1 VEDEHGQRTY
11 VTLPAWRARP
21 DPVGRHCMTADL
33 RSFFTFRSRS
43 KAASLACNKVGTYV
57 RNTALRARNK
67 HDPRHACVNLKH
79 VCLSLPT
86 TITTVLERKGF

>member
-1 VEDEHGQRTY
+1 MASVPTSHSMRGAPGYLLRNS
-11 VTLPAWRARP
+11 
-21 DPVGRHCMTADL
+21 VGPPCMTADL
-33 RSFFTFRSRS
+33 RSFFTFREARLRRLHATSR
-43 KAASLACNKVGTYV
+43 YV

-79 VCLSLPT
+79 VCLGLPT